1 MAASFQIRSN
11 FLLLLLLLFA
21 FIVTPQLSSCR
32 PIKAVDRSND
42 GRVLVP
48 SPESHPGRAPCFNS
62 RKEQLAE
69 KYTPLLLNLLPRGP
83 STPSGPSPGINSNN
97 KN

>member
-1 MAASFQIRSN
+1 MAASFQIRSH
-11 FLLLLLLLFA
+11 FLLLLLVLFV

-32 PIKAVDRSND
+32 PIKAVDPSND

-48 SPESHPGRAPCFNS
+48 SPESHPGRAPCSNS

-69 KYTPLLLNLLPRGP
+69 KYKPLLLNLLPRGP
-83 STPSGPSPGINSNN
+83 SPPSGPSPGINSNN